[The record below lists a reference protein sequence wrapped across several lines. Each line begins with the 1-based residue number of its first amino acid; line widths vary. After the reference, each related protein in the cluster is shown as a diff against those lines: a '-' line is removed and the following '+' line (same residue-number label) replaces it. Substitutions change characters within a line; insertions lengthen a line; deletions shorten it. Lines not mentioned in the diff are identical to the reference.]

1 MAAPRR
7 LLRWSFMSFLHM
19 IAGIDASRFHH
30 QRTDL
35 MIAPVWGGRQKSIW
49 SIDPPIMTV
58 FRELDVL
65 FIALASAKLTWI
77 IPRISQVVVH
87 CWYGK

>member
-1 MAAPRR
+1 
-7 LLRWSFMSFLHM
+7 M
-19 IAGIDASRFHH
+19 IASSNASRLHH

-58 FRELDVL
+58 FRELDWYRELIYNHFGGV
-65 FIALASAKLTWI
+65 FHE
-77 IPRISQVVVH
+77 VVH
-87 CWYGK
+87 PGSILLEPQPGLCRPHR